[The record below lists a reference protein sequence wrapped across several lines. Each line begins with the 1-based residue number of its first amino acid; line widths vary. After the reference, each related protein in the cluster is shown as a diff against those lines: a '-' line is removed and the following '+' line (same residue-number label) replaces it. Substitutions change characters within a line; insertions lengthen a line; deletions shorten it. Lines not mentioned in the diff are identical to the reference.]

1 MPIKNG
7 AEYIKSLRGRNL
19 KVYLFGELVKEP
31 VDHPMIRPSINAVA
45 ETYDLAVKDPEL
57 AAAQSSISGIP
68 VNRFLHIVESAQD
81 LVNQNR
87 MQRKLGQLTG
97 TCFQRCVGMDALN
110 SLYSTTFEIDEK
122 YDTQYHKRLIEFIRM
137 MQRENMV
144 IGGAMTDVKGD
155 RSLSP
160 SQQPDPDMFVH
171 VVRRDSKGIYITGAK
186 AHQTGCINSHWIM
199 VMPTMRLKA
208 EDKDYAIV
216 GAVPVDAPGIEY
228 IYGRQSCDTRSME
241 AEGSTIDAGNAMYSG
256 QEAMIIFNNVF
267 IPNHLIFMDGEYDYA
282 AMLIERFT
290 CYHRRSY
297 VCKTGLGDVLIG
309 AAAAIADY
317 NGVANASHIKD
328 KLVEMT
334 HLNET
339 IFAAGIASSY
349 MAHKTESGNWQNDD
363 MLANVCKHN
372 VTRFPYEIG
381 RLAQDIAGGLM
392 VTMPSERD
400 FRSLHTGPILEKY
413 LKGRKGVSTENR
425 MRILRLIENMT
436 LGRNAVGYLT
446 ESMHGAGSPQAQRI
460 QIARQMQL
468 ETKKKFAKRLAQ
480 VKEGEASEMVQEST
494 DYFDKIFGTKDKDK
508 KEERKEEASNFS
520 KSLGNEKNKAKNDPA
535 TSNSEEK

>member
-7 AEYIKSLRGRNL
+7 GEYIQSLRGRKL
-19 KVYLFGELVKEP
+19 RISLFGKFVEDP

-45 ETYDLAVKDPEL
+45 ETYDLAAQEPEL
-57 AAAQSSISGIP
+57 ASAKSSLTGIQ
-68 VNRFLHIVESAQD
+68 VNRFLHIAEGAQD
-81 LVNQNR
+81 LVDQNR

-110 SLYSTTFEIDEK
+110 SLYSTTFEIDQK
-122 YDTQYHKRLIEFIRM
+122 YSKRYQKRLIEFIKM
-137 MQRENMV
+137 VQRENLV

-160 SQQPDPDMFVH
+160 SQQEDPDMFVH
-171 VVRRDSKGIYITGAK
+171 ITKRDSSGVYITGAK
-186 AHQTGCINSHWIM
+186 AHQTGCINSHWIL

-208 EDKDYAIV
+208 EDKNYAIV
-216 GAVPVDAPGIEY
+216 GAVPVDAPGITY
-228 IYGRQSCDTRSME
+228 VYGRQSCDTRSME
-241 AEGSTIDAGNAMYSG
+241 DGEIDAGNAMYSG
-256 QEAMIIFNNVF
+256 QEAMIIFENVF
-267 IPNHLIFMDGEYDYA
+267 IPNELIFMDGEYEFA
-282 AMLIERFT
+282 AMLVERFT

-297 VCKTGLGDVLIG
+297 VCKTGLGDALIG

-349 MAHKTESGNWQNDD
+349 RSHQTASGNWQNDD

-400 FRSLHTGPILEKY
+400 FRSPEVGPLLEKY

-425 MRILRLIENMT
+425 VRILRLIENMT

-468 ETKKKFAKRLAQ
+468 ETKKKIAKRLAK
-480 VKEGEASEMVQEST
+480 VKEGEAADNMPEST
-494 DYFDKIFGTKDKDK
+494 EYFDSIFGTKESK
-508 KEERKEEASNFS
+508 KKPR
-520 KSLGNEKNKAKNDPA
+520 
-535 TSNSEEK
+535 

>member
-1 MPIKNG
+1 
-7 AEYIKSLRGRNL
+7 
-19 KVYLFGELVKEP
+19 
-31 VDHPMIRPSINAVA
+31 
-45 ETYDLAVKDPEL
+45 
-57 AAAQSSISGIP
+57 
-68 VNRFLHIVESAQD
+68 
-81 LVNQNR
+81 
-87 MQRKLGQLTG
+87 
-97 TCFQRCVGMDALN
+97 
-110 SLYSTTFEIDEK
+110 
-122 YDTQYHKRLIEFIRM
+122 

-171 VVRRDSKGIYITGAK
+171 VVKRDSKGIYITGAK